1 MNNILNNSSTL
12 SLKYTWADVGVV
24 QLIINGA
31 IVPNKEMI
39 RHYDFNKNG
48 KVDAADY
55 LMLVN
60 ALAELEIQEG

>member
-1 MNNILNNSSTL
+1 MKNLLNNSPAL
-12 SLKYTWADVGVV
+12 SLKYTWADVAII
-24 QLIINGA
+24 QLIILGT
-31 IVPNKEMI
+31 VQPNEEMI

-60 ALAELEIQEG
+60 ALTELEIQEG